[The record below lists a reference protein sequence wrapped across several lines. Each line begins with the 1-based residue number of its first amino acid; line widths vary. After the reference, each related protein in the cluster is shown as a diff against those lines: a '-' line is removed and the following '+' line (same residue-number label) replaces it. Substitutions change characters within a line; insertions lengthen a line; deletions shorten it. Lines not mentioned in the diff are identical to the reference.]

1 MSVAGTRGCKVY
13 GEVRVGGVEVGK
25 RKEVKLRS
33 KMVGYLSLR
42 EFHRWHN
49 TSKIKKKKTKKT
61 PSVAYRFAFLLI
73 MFLVRFSHCRRN
85 VSIWCIGRE
94 GRITIPPS

>member
-13 GEVRVGGVEVGK
+13 GEVRVAVEEVGK
-25 RKEVKLRS
+25 CKEVKLRS

-49 TSKIKKKKTKKT
+49 TSKKKKRKKK
-61 PSVAYRFAFLLI
+61 
-73 MFLVRFSHCRRN
+73 RRQWH
-85 VSIWCIGRE
+85 IDLHFY
-94 GRITIPPS
+94 